1 VKSGLHTPKKSSSTR
16 SVGYYFDELYK
27 HFKAN
32 NDQQRYYIS
41 ISKYKCNI
49 YDGRTSVHEEEV
61 DKDDSTTIRNLYLMF
76 HASEYK
82 VEVFLQKKEAGEFE
96 AFNGTGLT
104 TPPQFNP
111 RSNVY
116 VLDK

>member
-1 VKSGLHTPKKSSSTR
+1 
-16 SVGYYFDELYK
+16 
-27 HFKAN
+27 
-32 NDQQRYYIS
+32 
-41 ISKYKCNI
+41 
-49 YDGRTSVHEEEV
+49 
-61 DKDDSTTIRNLYLMF
+61 
-76 HASEYK
+76 